1 MARSLVL
8 GLGNN
13 RRIPYRNR
21 CRDRRSGMCEI
32 EAMDILERARR
43 ITESTET
50 MIRGSLHLL
59 RDEIV
64 TAGS

>member
-1 MARSLVL
+1 
-8 GLGNN
+8 
-13 RRIPYRNR
+13 
-21 CRDRRSGMCEI
+21 MCEI